1 MLKDLNRQNIPIH
14 YTTWEDGPH
23 GLHTVQKNHLNVF
36 TNRTSRRA
44 GRDTGRHTLVGSN
57 SSLQSLELFETGNR
71 DAISLQ

>member
-36 TNRTSRRA
+36 TNQATGQA
-44 GRDTGRHTLVGSN
+44 GTLEG
-57 SSLQSLELFETGNR
+57 TH
-71 DAISLQ
+71 